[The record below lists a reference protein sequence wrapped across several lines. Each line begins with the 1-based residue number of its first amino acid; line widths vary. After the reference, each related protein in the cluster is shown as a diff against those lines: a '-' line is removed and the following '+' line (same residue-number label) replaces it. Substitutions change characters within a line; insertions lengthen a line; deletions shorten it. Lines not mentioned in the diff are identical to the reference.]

1 MPSFEEHIKKHLPDA
16 KTITIGNAI
25 PQFNF
30 SSDLSADKEI
40 YKIIFV
46 GRLNKNH
53 KRPHLLIEAFA
64 EICNDYPNWVVEL
77 WGAID
82 NKAYYIELKNLIKI
96 KNLQDRVFLKGPTN
110 EIPEKLREADIYA
123 IPSAY
128 EGFCLALGE
137 GMSVGLPSVGYLSAP
152 SVNEVIRNG
161 ENGLLTEEGVK
172 PYAAAL
178 EKLMKNKNLRIKMGA
193 AAKSDMAEYAPQKIW
208 DKWEKL
214 LKEYNK
220 NG

>member
-1 MPSFEEHIKKHLPDA
+1 M
-16 KTITIGNAI
+16 
-25 PQFNF
+25 
-30 SSDLSADKEI
+30 
-40 YKIIFV
+40 
-46 GRLNKNH
+46 
-53 KRPHLLIEAFA
+53 
-64 EICNDYPNWVVEL
+64 
-77 WGAID
+77 GAID

-172 PYAAAL
+172 PYAVAL